1 MVATFAG
8 VLTVLTFFMAQ
19 ARRGS
24 GYDHLK
30 TELQA
35 FFVGITNVCR
45 FGPGFGLKVVFMT
58 WNENQ
63 KTGSHNYRIIYSGGA
78 LVMVK

>member
-24 GYDHLK
+24 GHDHLK

-35 FFVGITNVCR
+35 FFVGIANACR
-45 FGPGFGLKVVFMT
+45 FGPGFGLKVAFM
-58 WNENQ
+58 
-63 KTGSHNYRIIYSGGA
+63 KTHMHNYWIVYSGGA